1 MKYAAIALLLSS
13 LGLGAGWWADS
24 QRHAAEVA
32 DLRLQVMQRDLDVAA
47 AERDAE
53 TEARAIE
60 RAGTELTRKVDDAY
74 QNDFARLARLPVE
87 RLRHAAATAAPAGT
101 AVRLPELPE
110 ATASADAASTDPV
123 PDQGC
128 DRLLTDAAKT
138 TLMLYRLQSWADGL
152 TTTCQPQGGG
162 LPNGN

>member
-13 LGLGAGWWADS
+13 LGAGWWADS
-24 QRHAAEVA
+24 QRHAAEIA

-53 TEARAIE
+53 TEARAVE
-60 RAGTELTRKVDDAY
+60 RAGTELNRKVDDAF
-74 QNDFARLARLPVE
+74 QNDLARLARLPIE
-87 RLRHAAATAAPAGT
+87 RLRHAAATAAPAGA
-101 AVRLPELPE
+101 AVRLPELSE
-110 ATASADAASTDPV
+110 AAAGADAAGADPI

-138 TLMLYRLQSWADGL
+138 TLMLYRLQSWAAGL
-152 TTTCQPQGGG
+152 ATTCQPQGGG
-162 LPNGN
+162 VPHGN

>member
-13 LGLGAGWWADS
+13 LGLGTGWWADS

-32 DLRLQVMQRDLDVAA
+32 DLRLQIMRCDLDVAA

-53 TEARAIE
+53 TEARAVE
-60 RAGTELTRKVDDAY
+60 RAGTELTRKVDDAF
-74 QNDFARLARLPVE
+74 QNDLARLARLPVE
-87 RLRHAAATAAPAGT
+87 RLRHAAATAAPAGA
-101 AVRLPELPE
+101 AVRLPKLPE
-110 ATASADAASTDPV
+110 AAAGADAAGADSV

-138 TLMLYRLQSWADGL
+138 TLMLYRLQSWAAGL
-152 TTTCQPQGGG
+152 ATTCQPQGGG
-162 LPNGN
+162 D